1 MRMAIFGKFCVAALI
16 AAGATCVQAQVGTWD
31 TEENRQTLRE
41 LKEVDTNYH
50 PDLYGEYNG
59 ILRFAQGDYKG
70 AMENF
75 KVGAYYSDK
84 ASQMAIGLMYFNG
97 EGVPKDAVAAYAWTD
112 LATERDYAG
121 YAAIR
126 DGIKAR
132 LTPEQLVAAQ
142 ALRAR
147 LAENYADAAAK
158 PRLASQLRLGLSEM
172 TGSRV
177 GFEMPGFQVSAL
189 KNTDTLRS
197 PCSRSFYDKRCWDPE
212 KYFALR
218 DLQFKATVTVGK
230 IEQENDQKKP

>member
-1 MRMAIFGKFCVAALI
+1 MRMTIFGRFCVTALM
-16 AAGATCVQAQVGTWD
+16 AAGATCVQAQVGAWD
-31 TEENRQTLRE
+31 TEENQQTLRE

-84 ASQMAIGLMYFNG
+84 ASQMAIGLMYLNG
-97 EGVPKDAVAAYAWTD
+97 EGVPKDPVAAYAWTV
-112 LATERDYAG
+112 LASERAYSG

-126 DGIKAR
+126 DGIKTR

-142 ALRAR
+142 TLRAR
-147 LAENYADAAAK
+147 LAETYADAVAK
-158 PRLASQLRLGLSEM
+158 PRLASQLRLGFSEM

-177 GFEMPGFQVSAL
+177 GFEMPGFQVSAF

-230 IEQENDQKKP
+230 IEQEKDQKKP